1 MVTLAQGSARD
12 VRPVGTDIA
21 KSRRAGRHNSAHD
34 TGEGAGRG
42 CGEEDVGMRG
52 WDEGIGDALRKVE
65 THCSPFT
72 TRQIPQL
79 LSKLVV
85 II

>member
-1 MVTLAQGSARD
+1 
-12 VRPVGTDIA
+12 
-21 KSRRAGRHNSAHD
+21 
-34 TGEGAGRG
+34 
-42 CGEEDVGMRG
+42 MRG